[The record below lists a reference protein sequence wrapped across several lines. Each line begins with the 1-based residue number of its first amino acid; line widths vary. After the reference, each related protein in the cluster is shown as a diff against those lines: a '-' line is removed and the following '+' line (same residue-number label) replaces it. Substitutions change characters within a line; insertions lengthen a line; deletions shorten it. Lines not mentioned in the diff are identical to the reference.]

1 MAAVAAGVHPHPRRI
16 KYSHVTIATASLP
29 REARRRRDRGYIVL
43 GKAAAYSGIYFVMAV
58 YAFTIVTRGFAL
70 PQPGDLATLTAFVT
84 PFLLACIFPAMVL
97 SSLVWR
103 REDCILLFV
112 CLSVPLLFLSGV
124 SWPWPSI
131 PAFRKGVACLFP
143 STFGMNGYV
152 RIQSTGAALSDVA
165 FELRGLWIQTGV
177 YFTIAC
183 LIYRRQI
190 AALANRRSRK

>member
-16 KYSHVTIATASLP
+16 KYSYVTIATASLL
-29 REARRRRDRGYIVL
+29 RKARRRCDRGYIVL
-43 GKAAAYSGIYFVMAV
+43 EKAAAYFGIYFVMAV

-70 PQPGDLATLTAFVT
+70 PQPGDLATLTTFVT

-152 RIQSTGAALSDVA
+152 QSTGAALSDVA

-190 AALANRRSRK
+190 AALANRRRK